1 MAPAPAKV
9 LASRNTVAEVGH
21 HAINQPGPAHL
32 MRAVKRFGQ
41 RLGNQFGAAI
51 TYFLVLAIMPIA
63 MFSFAGLGFVLDVLR
78 PDLMSTVTDQ
88 IETVTAGNSSLTE
101 QLETFLTGWKSVGI
115 IAILAAL
122 YTGQGFIGNLG
133 AAIRAQLHDDF
144 DDAVPD
150 QSFVKKIFNNVVTLL
165 GLIVGLLLTVGL
177 TVVGTGLQSVISD
190 ALSLPGWASAL
201 LVIVPIILV
210 VGAAWL
216 IFIFLFTMLPERPVG
231 RRAKV
236 RGSLIGAI
244 AFTVLLNFA
253 TVLVDLFSGNK
264 AAGVF
269 GSIIAI
275 MLTMNVFARIILF
288 VAAWIGT
295 FNPQRP
301 REDPTSDD
309 TFAVPKVQA
318 QSLGALLVGAGIV
331 ALTLLG
337 FRRLEE
343 HQSDL
348 GRTTR

>member
-1 MAPAPAKV
+1 MAPAKV

-21 HAINQPGPAHL
+21 NAITQPGPAHL

-78 PDLMSTVTDQ
+78 PDLMPVFIEQ
-88 IETVTAGNSSLTE
+88 IEKVTAGNATMAE
-101 QLETFLTGWKSVGI
+101 TLESFLTGWKSVGI
-115 IAILAAL
+115 IGILAGL

-133 AAIRAQLHDDF
+133 AAVRAQLHEDF
-144 DDAVPD
+144 DDVIANE
-150 QSFVKKIFNNVVTLL
+150 SFIKKLFTNVTTLL
-165 GLIVGLLLTVGL
+165 GLLIGLLLTVAL
-177 TVVGTGLQSVISD
+177 TVVGTGLSSIISEELD
-190 ALSLPGWASAL
+190 LPGWATSL
-201 LVIVPIILV
+201 LVIVPIIIT

-216 IFIFLFTMLPERPVG
+216 IFMFLFTMLPERPVNK
-231 RRAKV
+231 RAKI
-236 RGSLIGAI
+236 RGSLIGAV

-275 MLTMNVFARIILF
+275 MLTMNVFARIVLF

-295 FNPQRP
+295 FNRP
-301 REDPTSDD
+301 RPQEDASPEYR
-309 TFAVPKVQA
+309 FVEPKVQA
-318 QSLGALLVGAGIV
+318 QSLGALLAGAGII

-337 FRRLEE
+337 FRRLEDHE
-343 HQSDL
+343 SN
-348 GRTTR
+348 RE